1 MASINLGKVRGADA
15 TINGQTTLTL
25 NTDEA
30 ASGLALTQ
38 VDNTATIKGAP
49 LLEKAKEYTDTQINN
64 LVDGAPETLNTI
76 KEVAQAIQDNESVVE
91 ALNSAIGTKAAA
103 SDLTDHTSDVTNPHA
118 VTKAQVGLGNVENKS
133 SATIRSEITAANVQ
147 SALGYVPQQKIT
159 GNPGDTVTFD
169 ASGNLTVQ
177 PRMYKLFGFELD
189 QTDSNP
195 ATCIKYIGDNV
206 AYNSAHM
213 DYTTGLFDYG
223 SWQDAWFIK
232 NIKPVMM
239 NYDGTVAYELDPTN
253 YALKKDGTDS
263 DIADDTFAGNVMI
276 GIPTV
281 WYYVDTTVADKPKFW
296 FSDIQV
302 SSKFKAYAHIN
313 NAGEVMPYTYLPA
326 YNGFKDTDGRMR
338 SISGKTISRSLNAT
352 QEIEACQLNNVDGAN
367 IWYTEVLSDRM
378 LITLLLFLIGKS
390 TDSQTVF
397 GNGNINGHNHDNGY
411 SSDYGLLP
419 TGTMNDK
426 GLFWGSSE
434 DNVGVKVFGIEHYW
448 GNQWRRTAGY
458 INDNGIQKIK
468 MVWGNQDG
476 SLAEGYN
483 TTGEGYISIGDCPE
497 GSGSFIS
504 KMRFN
509 EYGMYPAECSGSATT
524 YYCDGF
530 WSNNS
535 QVNYALFGGN
545 SNVMGK
551 YAGLYSINIGTQN
564 ITIGDRL
571 GASVSCKPLLT

>member
-30 ASGLALTQ
+30 TSGLALTQ

-103 SDLTDHTSDVTNPHA
+103 SDLTSHTSNTSNPHA

-232 NIKPVMM
+232 KIKPVMM
-239 NYDGTVAYELDPTN
+239 NYDGTVAYELNPNDYT
-253 YALKKDGTDS
+253 KKADGTDS

-302 SSKFKAYAHIN
+302 SAKFKAYAHIN

-326 YNGFKDTDGRMR
+326 YNGFKDTDGKMR
-338 SISGKTISRSLNAT
+338 SISGKTISRSLTAI
-352 QEIEACQLNNVDGAN
+352 QEIEACQLNNVDGGN
-367 IWYTEVLSDRM
+367 IWYT
-378 LITLLLFLIGKS
+378 
-390 TDSQTVF
+390 
-397 GNGNINGHNHDNGY
+397 
-411 SSDYGLLP
+411 
-419 TGTMNDK
+419 
-426 GLFWGSSE
+426 
-434 DNVGVKVFGIEHYW
+434 
-448 GNQWRRTAGY
+448 
-458 INDNGIQKIK
+458 
-468 MVWGNQDG
+468 
-476 SLAEGYN
+476 
-483 TTGEGYISIGDCPE
+483 
-497 GSGSFIS
+497 
-504 KMRFN
+504 
-509 EYGMYPAECSGSATT
+509 
-524 YYCDGF
+524 
-530 WSNNS
+530 
-535 QVNYALFGGN
+535 
-545 SNVMGK
+545 
-551 YAGLYSINIGTQN
+551 
-564 ITIGDRL
+564 
-571 GASVSCKPLLT
+571 